1 MIELEQARQRLEEL
15 GLGQAAQ
22 SLDAK
27 LEAASRSQ
35 STYLSFLN
43 DLLDAEIQDRQRRNV
58 EVRMKL
64 SHLPYRRTLNE
75 FDFSFQ
81 PGIDERLIRELAA
94 LTFVGR
100 QENVLFLGPPGV
112 GKTHLAVAIAMEA
125 IGQGLPVYFVS
136 LAQLVGDLRKA
147 YEENRLDK
155 RMRVYLRPRIL
166 IVDEVGYL
174 PLDPL
179 AANLFFQLVCA
190 RYEKGS
196 MILTSNKSFG
206 EWGELMGDP
215 VLATAVLD
223 RLLHHSH
230 VVNIRG
236 NSYRLKEKLK
246 TGIYCILQLKNAE
259 FGGQFMQNTANI
271 NTKEFRK
278 TSCWIEHGA
287 VGSFLR

>member
-147 YEENRLDK
+147 YEENHLDK

-246 TGIYCILQLKNAE
+246 TGIYSTPGAQV
-259 FGGQFMQNTANI
+259 GQNYT
-271 NTKEFRK
+271 
-278 TSCWIEHGA
+278 GA
-287 VGSFLR
+287 RGSN

>member
-1 MIELEQARQRLEEL
+1 MIELEQARHRLEEL
-15 GLGQAAQ
+15 GMWQAAQ
-22 SLDAK
+22 LLEAI

-35 STYLSFLN
+35 NTYLSFLN
-43 DLLDAEIQDRQRRNV
+43 ELLEAELQERQRRNV

-64 SHLPYRRTLNE
+64 SHLPYRRTLSE

-81 PGIDERLIRELAA
+81 PGIDERLIRELAG
-94 LTFVGR
+94 LTFIGR
-100 QENVLFLGPPGV
+100 HENVLFLGPPGV

-136 LAQLVGDLRKA
+136 LTQLINDLRKA

-155 RMRVYLRPRIL
+155 RMRVYLRPRLL

-196 MILTSNKSFG
+196 MILTSNKSIG
-206 EWGELMGDP
+206 EWDELMGDP

-223 RLLHHSH
+223 RLLHHCH
-230 VVNIRG
+230 VINIRG
-236 NSYRLKEKLK
+236 NSYRLKDKLK
-246 TGIYCILQLKNAE
+246 PESIRHKAQRWVNFFSGS
-259 FGGQFMQNTANI
+259 GGSN
-271 NTKEFRK
+271 
-278 TSCWIEHGA
+278 
-287 VGSFLR
+287 

>member
-112 GKTHLAVAIAMEA
+112 GKTH
-125 IGQGLPVYFVS
+125 FVFC
-136 LAQLVGDLRKA
+136 K
-147 YEENRLDK
+147 
-155 RMRVYLRPRIL
+155 
-166 IVDEVGYL
+166 
-174 PLDPL
+174 
-179 AANLFFQLVCA
+179 
-190 RYEKGS
+190 
-196 MILTSNKSFG
+196 
-206 EWGELMGDP
+206 
-215 VLATAVLD
+215 
-223 RLLHHSH
+223 
-230 VVNIRG
+230 
-236 NSYRLKEKLK
+236 
-246 TGIYCILQLKNAE
+246 
-259 FGGQFMQNTANI
+259 
-271 NTKEFRK
+271 
-278 TSCWIEHGA
+278 
-287 VGSFLR
+287 

>member
-1 MIELEQARQRLEEL
+1 MIELEQARHHLEEL

-22 SLDAK
+22 SLDAI
-27 LEAASRSQ
+27 LEASSRSQ

-43 DLLDAEIQDRQRRNV
+43 ELLEAELQERQRRNV

-64 SHLPYRRTLNE
+64 AHLPYRRTLQE

-81 PGIDERLIRELAA
+81 PGIDERLIRELAE
-94 LTFVGR
+94 LTFIGR

-112 GKTHLAVAIAMEA
+112 GKTHLAIAIAMEA

-155 RMRVYLRPRIL
+155 RMRVYLRPRLL

-179 AANLFFQLVCA
+179 AANLFFQLVSA

-196 MILTSNKSFG
+196 MILTSNKSIG

-223 RLLHHSH
+223 RFLHHCH

-236 NSYRLKEKLK
+236 NSYRLKDKVK
-246 TGIYCILQLKNAE
+246 TGIYSTPGTQV
-259 FGGQFMQNTANI
+259 GQFYSGADGSN
-271 NTKEFRK
+271 EFR
-278 TSCWIEHGA
+278 
-287 VGSFLR
+287 R

>member
-1 MIELEQARQRLEEL
+1 MIELEQARLRLEEL
-15 GLGQAAQ
+15 GLEQAAQ
-22 SLDAK
+22 ALDAK
-27 LEAASRSQ
+27 LEAASRNQ

-43 DLLDAEIQDRQRRNV
+43 ELLEAEIMERQRRNV

-64 SHLPYRRTLNE
+64 SHLPYRRTLSE
-75 FDFSFQ
+75 FDFTFQ
-81 PGIDERLIRELAA
+81 PGLDERLIRELAA

-100 QENVLFLGPPGV
+100 QENVVFLGPPGV

-136 LAQLVGDLRKA
+136 LAQLVSNLRKA

-190 RYEKGS
+190 RYEKSS

-206 EWGELMGDP
+206 EWGELMGDA

-236 NSYRLKEKLK
+236 NSYRLKDKLK
-246 TGIYCILQLKNAE
+246 TGIYSSPSAQV
-259 FGGQFMQNTANI
+259 GQ
-271 NTKEFRK
+271 KYP
-278 TSCWIEHGA
+278 GA
-287 VGSFLR
+287 SGSN

>member
-1 MIELEQARQRLEEL
+1 MFAMVL
-15 GLGQAAQ
+15 GY
-22 SLDAK
+22 
-27 LEAASRSQ
+27 SRMM
-35 STYLSFLN
+35 Y
-43 DLLDAEIQDRQRRNV
+43 
-58 EVRMKL
+58 M
-64 SHLPYRRTLNE
+64 
-75 FDFSFQ
+75 
-81 PGIDERLIRELAA
+81 DERLIRELAG
-94 LTFVGR
+94 LTFIGR

-112 GKTHLAVAIAMEA
+112 GKTHLAIALAMEA

-155 RMRVYLRPRIL
+155 RMRVYLRPRLL

-179 AANLFFQLVCA
+179 AANLFFQLVSA

-196 MILTSNKSFG
+196 MILTSNKSIG

-223 RLLHHSH
+223 RLLHHCH

-236 NSYRLKEKLK
+236 NSYRLKDKAK
-246 TGIYCILQLKNAE
+246 TGIYSTPGTQV
-259 FGGQFMQNTANI
+259 GQFYSAAGGSN
-271 NTKEFRK
+271 EFR
-278 TSCWIEHGA
+278 
-287 VGSFLR
+287 R